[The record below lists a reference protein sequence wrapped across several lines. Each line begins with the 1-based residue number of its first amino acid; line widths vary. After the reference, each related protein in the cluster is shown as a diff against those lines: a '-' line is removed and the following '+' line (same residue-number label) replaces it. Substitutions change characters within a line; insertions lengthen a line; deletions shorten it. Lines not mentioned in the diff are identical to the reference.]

1 MPLPPERK
9 TSAVLVLVHSKLLP
23 FDRHFLRKVFA
34 RAMDTSTAFRRA
46 ESGSAIE
53 LSETR
58 PSIAAALPPPLLPAG
73 WTEHSHPETG
83 EPFFQHETGEST
95 YIRPL
100 ANPPPG
106 PSAPQPAA
114 QPQSRTSLFVAHDEV
129 TQPAPHRES
138 SPQSAP
144 KWEEEE
150 HDVVAACGKR
160 IAKTRVKRYLEYER
174 QLKFTPP
181 SDETIRSIQT
191 IHSIQKLYIHRRWAE
206 DIMGILAIVGVI
218 LMVATNEITENE
230 RLAWGKDDKCTE
242 KDNKCEVPDTA
253 VTTTLK
259 AFTSLATLL
268 LLFAITIRYMIQT
281 NLKNMRGF
289 YSRRTAVCFCQRYP
303 ELWRWLLEMVVCA
316 YHIPPWVDFVV
327 TSPSIKQNT
336 DAYYL
341 HINTF
346 GV

>member
-1 MPLPPERK
+1 
-9 TSAVLVLVHSKLLP
+9 
-23 FDRHFLRKVFA
+23 
-34 RAMDTSTAFRRA
+34 
-46 ESGSAIE
+46 
-53 LSETR
+53 
-58 PSIAAALPPPLLPAG
+58 
-73 WTEHSHPETG
+73 
-83 EPFFQHETGEST
+83 
-95 YIRPL
+95 
-100 ANPPPG
+100 
-106 PSAPQPAA
+106 
-114 QPQSRTSLFVAHDEV
+114 
-129 TQPAPHRES
+129 
-138 SPQSAP
+138 
-144 KWEEEE
+144 
-150 HDVVAACGKR
+150 
-160 IAKTRVKRYLEYER
+160 
-174 QLKFTPP
+174 
-181 SDETIRSIQT
+181 
-191 IHSIQKLYIHRRWAE
+191 
-206 DIMGILAIVGVI
+206 MGILAIVGVI

-230 RLAWGKDDKCTE
+230 RLAWVKDDKCTE